1 MGEAPDQ
8 HSDRDVVDRV
18 IAGDRDAYR
27 LLVRRYQD
35 MLFRHAVRMT
45 SDRDVAA
52 DLVQASFVKAYTNIA
67 RCRDPDRFGAWV
79 YRILANACKDHLKSK
94 RRKDVSIEDQTQL
107 TDTAEN
113 PAVDLERT
121 QLRKLLNKAV
131 EKLPDSL
138 REAFVMKHVEGRSYE
153 EMAEILGTSV
163 PALKMRVHRA
173 RETLKETL
181 EQQLQ

>member
-1 MGEAPDQ
+1 MF
-8 HSDRDVVDRV
+8 
-18 IAGDRDAYR
+18 R

-52 DLVQASFVKAYTNIA
+52 DLVQAAFVKAYTNIA

-107 TDTAEN
+107 ADTTVN
-113 PAVDLERT
+113 PAADLERT
-121 QLRKLLNKAV
+121 QLRKLLNRAV
-131 EKLPDSL
+131 AKLPESL
-138 REAFVMKHVEGRSYE
+138 REAFVLKHVEGRSYE
-153 EMAEILGTSV
+153 EMAEMLGTSV

-173 RETLKETL
+173 RETLKEHL

>member
-107 TDTAEN
+107 TDSADT
-113 PAVDLERT
+113 PAMDLERT
-121 QLRKLLNKAV
+121 QLRKLLDKEV
-131 EKLPDSL
+131 RKLPDSL

-173 RETLKETL
+173 RETLKEHL

>member
-1 MGEAPDQ
+1 MVEAPDQ

-52 DLVQASFVKAYTNIA
+52 DLVQASFVKAYSNIA

-79 YRILANACKDHLKSK
+79 YRILSNACKDHLKSK

-113 PAVDLERT
+113 PAADLERT
-121 QLRKLLNKAV
+121 QLRKMLNKAV
-131 EKLPDSL
+131 AELPESL
-138 REAFVMKHVEGRSYE
+138 REAFILKHVEGRSYE
-153 EMAEILGTSV
+153 EMAEMLGTSV

-173 RETLKETL
+173 RETLKEHL
-181 EQQLQ
+181 ERQLQ

>member
-1 MGEAPDQ
+1 MVEAPDQ
-8 HSDRDVVDRV
+8 HADGEIVARV
-18 IAGDRDAYR
+18 IAGDQDAFR

-52 DLVQASFVKAYTNIA
+52 DLVQAAFVKAYTHIA

-107 TDTAEN
+107 ADATVD
-113 PAVDLERT
+113 PAADLERT
-121 QLRKLLNKAV
+121 QLRKVLSRAV
-131 EKLPDSL
+131 AELPESL
-138 REAFVMKHVEGRSYE
+138 REAFVLKHVEGRSYE
-153 EMAEILGTSV
+153 EMAEMLGTSV

-173 RETLKETL
+173 RETLKEHL
-181 EQQLQ
+181 ERQLQ